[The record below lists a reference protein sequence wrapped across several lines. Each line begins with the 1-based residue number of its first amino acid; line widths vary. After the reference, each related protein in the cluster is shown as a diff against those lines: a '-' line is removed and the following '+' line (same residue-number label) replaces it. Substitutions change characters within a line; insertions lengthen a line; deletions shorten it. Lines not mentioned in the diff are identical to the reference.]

1 MKDNE
6 KVILKYS
13 WENLCST
20 EYHNY
25 IPLSAVEGRS
35 PDIVSDVSPD
45 YIKFNNAALNLKEMS
60 DSLDKPSSLLYY
72 KKSEQCQMKEEEWNK
87 KAFNKLTHNIVNRVT
102 LVLSELPG
110 NKLKLSLF
118 RFRKEKR
125 AGFQNFKKNSDDIHI
140 TINKDTKNWFFTRTM
155 FSNRK
160 RNVSTSK
167 NPFIWVENK
176 LEDSFKLPNLFGWY
190 RVVTHIDVVDTDDPV
205 RKEMVKALIK
215 VYNEMANRPENIP

>member
-25 IPLSAVEGRS
+25 IPLSAVESGKS
-35 PDIVSDVSPD
+35 TAICNWPDIVSDVSPD
-45 YIKFNNAALNLKEMS
+45 YIKFNNATLNLKEMS

-125 AGFQNFKKNSDDIHI
+125 AGFQNFKKSSDDIHI
-140 TINKDTKNWFFTRTM
+140 LLLIEDTKNWFYT
-155 FSNRK
+155 
-160 RNVSTSK
+160 
-167 NPFIWVENK
+167 
-176 LEDSFKLPNLFGWY
+176 LELHVLK
-190 RVVTHIDVVDTDDPV
+190 
-205 RKEMVKALIK
+205 
-215 VYNEMANRPENIP
+215 